1 MSPSWM
7 LKRSNR
13 FGSSAKSWRMWTSR
27 IFSWCRAR
35 AFHAGDCVSTLIVG
49 SFREDDSPRHR
60 VHRQRARRSCT
71 FELAMAQKR
80 MLVDRVL
87 VVAWRAPEE
96 EDIREIS
103 REVEE
108 QHAALGRPLLYYS
121 VIGHRGIPQG
131 TVRQM
136 ILEFYKTILAQCDSM
151 HVVIE

>member
-1 MSPSWM
+1 
-7 LKRSNR
+7 
-13 FGSSAKSWRMWTSR
+13 
-27 IFSWCRAR
+27 
-35 AFHAGDCVSTLIVG
+35 
-49 SFREDDSPRHR
+49 
-60 VHRQRARRSCT
+60 
-71 FELAMAQKR
+71 MAQKR

-136 ILEFYKTILAQCDSM
+136 ILEFYKTILAHCDSM
-151 HVVIE
+151 HVVIEGSEFEQSIKRSVIANVMLQLDMRGRIFIESTLERVQLVSPPAVRPELVRAAQVASEAKLFDFARATDQAD